1 MRALKA
7 VPALGAAALMLC
19 ALSSAS
25 AQQRARQRAPIIRV
39 YSTSGGDY
47 INTSTYVEPQIQ
59 VSENAYV
66 FAVEMDLDGQIQV
79 LHPDFPG
86 LSVRISAHTN
96 LRLPNFFAGFN
107 QGVPNAGVYSSRS
120 EEHTSELQSLRH
132 LVCRLLLEKKK
143 KKKMNPFLIRFHIL
157 HIHHSYLYS
166 HDIFNLSCYQLEL
179 NLLMK

>member
-86 LSVRISAHTN
+86 LSVKITARTQ
-96 LRLPNFFAGFN
+96 LRLPNFFVGFNRGVNERQAYRTAGF
-107 QGVPNAGVYSSRS
+107 QRYSPYGGYTDTRGTVLALASR
-120 EEHTSELQSLRH
+120 H
-132 LVCRLLLEKKK
+132 
-143 KKKMNPFLIRFHIL
+143 P
-157 HIHHSYLYS
+157 
-166 HDIFNLSCYQLEL
+166 
-179 NLLMK
+179 